1 MERRTGKIPL
11 LALMIIVAV
20 GCGSEASGDD
30 VVQSQDG
37 TNTITVEDFVMEWV
51 IEDNSLT
58 ITASA
63 PTTGW
68 IAVGFDPSAAMKD
81 ANIIIGYV
89 RDDELFISD
98 DWGNGHISHSPD
110 TELGG
115 TSNVTGLSGSEQNG
129 TTEISFSIPLDSEDM
144 YDTILI
150 QGTVHKIILAYGP
163 DESDNFNGYH
173 AWAETIEMELK

>member
-11 LALMIIVAV
+11 LALMMIVVV

-30 VVQSQDG
+30 VVQSSEG
-37 TNTITVEDFVMEWV
+37 TSSITVEGFQLEWMIDDNTITV
-51 IEDNSLT
+51 
-58 ITASA
+58 TASA

-89 RDDELFISD
+89 SESDLFISD
-98 DWGNGHISHSPD
+98 DFGNGHISHSPD

-115 TSNVTGLSGSEQNG
+115 TSDVTGISGTEQNG
-129 TTEISFSIPLDSEDM
+129 TTMISFSIPLDSEDQ
-144 YDTILI
+144 YDTTLI
-150 QGTVHKIILAYGP
+150 QGSTHKIIIAYGP
-163 DESDNFNGYH
+163 DEADNFQGYH
-173 AWAETIEMELK
+173 AWAETFELEL